1 MKNTIHIK
9 ESKKG
14 TFTAAAKKRGL
25 GVQSFASKVLANK
38 GNYSSAMVKK
48 ANFAKNASKW
58 QHAFGGPIIGEENNI
73 FANGGAIH
81 TVSKGDTLWQLGKKF
96 GMDWKEIAA
105 ANGIKDPK
113 ALQIGTKLVIPDKG
127 NTYSGGSLPEVTVT
141 AKREQNFKAAQ
152 TTPKQERRYNN
163 IESTPSK
170 PAPEAKAMAKLPKGL
185 NMYSQSNVIR
195 PVLTGNNTFR
205 SGNVSPK
212 DALKFKEENPNV
224 RTVVYLKGENENKKG
239 SNGIDAA
246 TLKDMGFNVQYLPI
260 GTLSSKGEKANFKK
274 AVDLVKQGDA
284 WVMCEHGYDRTGAVC
299 AQAGIDAG
307 FSKEQV
313 IENNFWKS
321 GENIYPNIQGKGSSY
336 QPYAD
341 VLNKAKFDVGGEIK
355 TISSLATKLGA
366 VSPVLGAAGMA
377 TDLILTA
384 IENGAKPND
393 TRNLLNNTNPYG
405 LAMGGDINMTKV
417 NIEGGETISDSK
429 KGQSLFIAKGPRHEQ
444 GGIDIQA
451 NGGIVKSDR
460 IGYDKNGRITIDESR
475 VKNTFASVDKKIN
488 NALSGMNDK
497 IAKTTQKLMLQ
508 KTENDNVAVTSIL
521 DKINEYKCGG
531 KIKKMAPGGLILPS
545 VIDAL
550 KTAYNNSTTD
560 TSTKAPSPGYNIF
573 DPYLN
578 PFGELLSTDPNPNQ
592 TFTPPSTTD
601 LVGGEAMPAYEV
613 SKKTKL
619 LKPPKQADIPYGEQ
633 MSMFGALSGGIYSAA
648 QGLLSKA
655 EKERPRLINTQFQ
668 KNYYNPNEE
677 LRASKAGLNTAL
689 RGIGTGG
696 VGNANRLAAAAGFM
710 NQQSDIARRKF
721 NYDTSVDQMA
731 SNFNLQRDSAN
742 AQILAATDVANAQ
755 NRAQTRNLRRQGIGN
770 LAQSIANVGDYKNRQ
785 LEQKMK
791 IGLLDDIFANYGIT
805 ADNIP
810 NLMKMLLQ
818 GDFYKKPEE
827 NN

>member
-38 GNYSSAMVKK
+38 EKYSSAMIKK
-48 ANFAKNASKW
+48 ANFARNASKW
-58 QHAFGGPIIGEENNI
+58 SHA
-73 FANGGAIH
+73 
-81 TVSKGDTLWQLGKKF
+81 L
-96 GMDWKEIAA
+96 
-105 ANGIKDPK
+105 
-113 ALQIGTKLVIPDKG
+113 
-127 NTYSGGSLPEVTVT
+127 GGSISLTPNEEATFQEWRKSLPKNLQADTPDYDL
-141 AKREQNFKAAQ
+141 RAAWQ
-152 TTPKQERRYNN
+152 GGLEPELIDGQWHLGSRNPETGQLLKSPNHPTYDKMITGEIQAGY
-163 IESTPSK
+163 TPSIDLK
-170 PAPEAKAMAKLPKGL
+170 
-185 NMYSQSNVIR
+185 
-195 PVLTGNNTFR
+195 TGKMK
-205 SGNVSPK
+205 S
-212 DALKFKEENPNV
+212 
-224 RTVVYLKGENENKKG
+224 
-239 SNGIDAA
+239 
-246 TLKDMGFNVQYLPI
+246 FNI
-260 GTLSSKGEKANFKK
+260 
-274 AVDLVKQGDA
+274 
-284 WVMCEHGYDRTGAVC
+284 
-299 AQAGIDAG
+299 
-307 FSKEQV
+307 
-313 IENNFWKS
+313 
-321 GENIYPNIQGKGSSY
+321 
-336 QPYAD
+336 
-341 VLNKAKFDVGGEIK
+341 GGEIQ
-355 TISSLATKLGA
+355 TIASLATKLGT

-384 IENGAKPND
+384 VENSAKPND
-393 TRNLLNNTNPYG
+393 TRNLFNNTNPYG
-405 LAMGGDINMTKV
+405 LAMGGNIDMTRV
-417 NIEGGETISDSK
+417 NIEGGETISDSR

-444 GGIDIQA
+444 GGINIQA

-460 IGYDKNGRITIDESR
+460 IGYDKNGRITIDEAR
-475 VKNTFASVDKKIN
+475 VKDTFASVDKKVN
-488 NALSGMNDK
+488 KSLSGINDK
-497 IAKTTQKLMLQ
+497 IARSTQKLMLQ
-508 KTENDNVAVTSIL
+508 KTENDNVAVTTLL
-521 DKINEYKCGG
+521 DKIEEYKCGG
-531 KIKKMAPGGLILPS
+531 KIRKMEIGGGIHPLVSKAIM
-545 VIDAL
+545 DAY
-550 KTAYNNSTTD
+550 TNSQVD
-560 TSTKAPSPGYNIF
+560 SSTKPVSPGYNIL

-578 PFGELLSTDPNPNQ
+578 PFGELLSTNPNPD
-592 TFTPPSTTD
+592 TVFTPPSTTD
-601 LVGGEAMPAYEV
+601 LVGGEAMPPYEV

-619 LKPPKQADIPYGEQ
+619 PPKPKQPDIPYGEQ

-655 EKERPRLINTQFQ
+655 EKEKPRLINTQFQ

-677 LRASKAGLNTAL
+677 LRASKVGLNTAL

-721 NYDTSVDQMA
+721 NYDTSIDQMA

-742 AQILAATDVANAQ
+742 AQIMAATDVANAQ

-810 NLMKMLLQ
+810 NLMKMLMQ